1 MKAKH
6 VRQLVCMAER
16 DKSMLLRMD
25 NAGIVVEDL
34 PAAIAFF
41 QSSAWS
47 WKAGQRWKVS
57 GAIRASA

>member
-1 MKAKH
+1 
-6 VRQLVCMAER
+6 MAER